1 MTPADLVESQN
12 ILHFEYMASTIK
24 EFVNICDLC
33 NRANTTEVKPPLGK
47 NIVSEMPFLLR
58 ALDGADPFPITS
70 SGNRYVLVGVDLCS
84 NLLVL
89 KLIPAMNTEN
99 TIKFL
104 WENIIV
110 YYGLPETVS
119 SGHGSN
125 FDK

>member
-1 MTPADLVESQN
+1 
-12 ILHFEYMASTIK
+12 MASTIK

-119 SGHGSN
+119 SGLGSN